1 MSVFNGSSNT
11 ADARGFSGNGG
22 VRGGGGAAT
31 ASLALDNML
40 RNHLRLNNPRDPKQ
54 VADGLLAY
62 YQGLPQAEG
71 IRQESLGLPFL
82 QSLGAPPPS
91 VATAPGAA
99 DAEFQIANGDV
110 EKALQDLANNPLTN
124 DVTPEMQGWAESIR
138 TAIAQGNAAAC
149 QGLDPTHRDRVMWV
163 RRQLSEYA
171 RMTRMV
177 GSFSSGMTQNFRRLA
192 KGLDEVSA
200 VLLVKLAE
208 SMASVGMASGYYL
221 LQVPVQELQQR
232 RDAVIYALRS
242 FISGT
247 QINNDQDQFP
257 RALDAYRRVYDW
269 LEQQGQGDLRSM
281 LLENEVAATMD
292 ALITRAQGGESRGL
306 RALGVTAQI
315 DIERFRRFAVVA
327 MGSLARED
335 GLQDRSPVIESY
347 VQALLLFSDT
357 FRRAGGVR
365 LLRAGRPAV
374 LQYGLYN
381 VNQLEDDRD
390 LIDLVMVRGMLAT
403 IFDTL
408 FPCDGMRGMQT
419 QVLMDMLLSEL
430 DRGLDLLYMGSAPS
444 EDGPTEWRSTA
455 FWAIVKVITNLFAG
469 AYGGITL
476 IGQPYGTVHP
486 GLPGP
491 ITAYAEE
498 PGHGWFKQDLQ
509 TIYSDYIGA
518 TRNVP
523 NLARTFGRYNQIKLT
538 HVPTHLSHH
547 GQMKSVGEELR
558 VQMSLESR
566 WEDLVRTI
574 SLQAG
579 DQQSVFVLLRKV
591 VEQAMYD
598 VNIKHLPPLTLPL
611 PQQYEQSLAIIAGK
625 I

>member
-11 ADARGFSGNGG
+11 ADARG

-40 RNHLRLNNPRDPKQ
+40 RNHLRLSNPRDPKQ

-82 QSLGAPPPS
+82 QSRIAAPVTAP
-91 VATAPGAA
+91 AAPGAA

-110 EKALQDLANNPLTN
+110 EKALQDLASNALTN
-124 DVTPEMQGWAESIR
+124 DITPEMQGWADSIR

-221 LQVPVQELQQR
+221 LSVPVQELQQR

-247 QINNDQDQFP
+247 QINTDQDQFP

-292 ALITRAQGGESRGL
+292 ALITRAKGGDSPNGL
-306 RALGVTAQI
+306 RGLGVTAQI

-335 GLQDRSPVIESY
+335 GLQDRNPVVESY

-357 FRRAGGVR
+357 FRRAGGIR
-365 LLRAGRPAV
+365 LLRVGRPPA
-374 LQYGLYN
+374 LLYGLYN

-430 DRGLDLLYMGSAPS
+430 DRGLDLLYMGSAPA
-444 EDGPTEWRSTA
+444 EAGPTEWRSTA
-455 FWAIVKVITNLFAG
+455 FWAIVKVITNLLHGHYGELTDIAG
-469 AYGGITL
+469 ANL
-476 IGQPYGTVHP
+476 PA
-486 GLPGP
+486 LPGP
-491 ITAYAEE
+491 ITNFAAAN
-498 PGHGWFKQDLQ
+498 GWFRQDLQ
-509 TIYSDYIGA
+509 TIYSDYISA

-523 NLARTFGRYNQIKLT
+523 NLTRTFRRYNQINLT
-538 HVPTHLSHH
+538 HVPAQLSHH

-566 WEDLVRTI
+566 WEDLVRTVAP
-574 SLQAG
+574 QAG
-579 DQQSVFVLLRKV
+579 DQESVFILLRKV
-591 VEQAMYD
+591 IDQAMHD
-598 VNIKHLPPLTLPL
+598 VNIHHLPPLALPL